1 MVTPSVCKGTDF
13 LFNGPLG
20 ELEVWAGS
28 GSQSHQ
34 GRCAQEGGALGHAAL
49 EVRLAGAS
57 CGTEENL
64 LVS

>member
-1 MVTPSVCKGTDF
+1 MAAPSARKGTDF

-20 ELEVWAGS
+20 ELDVWAGS

-34 GRCAQEGGALGHAAL
+34 GRCGQEGGALGHAAL
-49 EVRLAGAS
+49 VVRLVGAS

-64 LVS
+64 VS

>member
-1 MVTPSVCKGTDF
+1 MVTPSVCKGMGF
-13 LFNGPLG
+13 LFNEPMG

-34 GRCAQEGGALGHAAL
+34 GRCAQEGGAPGHAAL
-49 EVRLAGAS
+49 EVGLVGAS

-64 LVS
+64 VS

>member
-1 MVTPSVCKGTDF
+1 MAAPSVCKGTDF

-34 GRCAQEGGALGHAAL
+34 GRCGQEGGAPGHAAL
-49 EVRLAGAS
+49 EVGLVGAS

-64 LVS
+64 VS